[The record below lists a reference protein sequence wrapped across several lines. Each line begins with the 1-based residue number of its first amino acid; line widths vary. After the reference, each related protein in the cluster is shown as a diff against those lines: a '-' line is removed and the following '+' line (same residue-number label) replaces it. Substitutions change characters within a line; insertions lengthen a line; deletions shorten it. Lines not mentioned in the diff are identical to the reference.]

1 MKSITPIDC
10 IEHFWVE
17 ILERKIS
24 ISEKDSSLIMKSKSM
39 YLDTRSITSQSLV
52 FCKTAQNKPKIEK
65 GR

>member
-24 ISEKDSSLIMKSKSM
+24 ISEKDSSLIYEIKKH
-39 YLDTRSITSQSLV
+39 V
-52 FCKTAQNKPKIEK
+52 FGYKINHFTII
-65 GR
+65 GVL